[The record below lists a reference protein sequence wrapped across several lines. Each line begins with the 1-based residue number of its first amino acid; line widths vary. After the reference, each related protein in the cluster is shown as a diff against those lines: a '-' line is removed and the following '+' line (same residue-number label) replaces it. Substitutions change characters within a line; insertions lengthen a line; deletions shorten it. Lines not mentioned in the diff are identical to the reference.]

1 MFKRTVVPG
10 VLILILALLIS
21 LAATGADK
29 LRFAMVTDIGG
40 LGDQSFNDAAWD
52 GMQML
57 KKEYGA
63 EVKVLESKKAEDYI
77 PNLKSLA
84 EQGYDMIWAVGF
96 LMADALNNVAAQ
108 YPKIR
113 FGIIDSVVD
122 KPNVTSVTFR
132 EEQGSFLVGVVAGKM
147 TKTNLVGF
155 VGGMQFPLIEKFQA
169 GYEAG
174 VKAANPKAKV
184 LVNYVGS
191 FGDPTKGKE
200 TALAQFNLGAD
211 IVYHA
216 AGDTGT
222 GVIEAAKSMGKGYW
236 AIGVDKDQ
244 HHLAPQNV
252 LVCMIKRVD
261 VGVFQGTKAVLA
273 GKGGG
278 VMELS
283 LKEDGVGICKSA
295 SKTVPESVLD
305 LVEQY
310 RKDIIAGKIVVPTVP
325 EGKK

>member
-1 MFKRTVVPG
+1 MGKRTVMLG
-10 VLILILALLIS
+10 SLVLVLALVVS
-21 LAATGADK
+21 FAAAGAAK

-57 KKEYGA
+57 RKEYGA

-108 YPKIR
+108 YPKIN

-132 EEQGSFLVGVVAGKM
+132 EEQGSFLVGLVAGKM

-191 FGDPTKGKE
+191 FADPTKGKE

-216 AGDTGT
+216 AGATGT
-222 GVIEAAKSMGKGYW
+222 GVIEAAKSLGKGRW

-244 HHLAPQNV
+244 HHLAPDNV

-261 VGVFQGTKAVLA
+261 VGVFEGTKAVLE

-278 VMELS
+278 AMELG
-283 LKEDGVGICKSA
+283 LKEDGVGVCKSA
-295 SKTVPESVLD
+295 PKTVPKSVLD

-310 RKDIIAGKIVVPTVP
+310 RKDIIAGKITVPTVP